1 MPDDV
6 IGGWLDVSNAHYE
19 AERLANGD
27 SPELAAQKAR
37 ASREQYFPSDRPIDT
52 HVVFQVMAGEPGAV
66 AQLVG
71 QPVGVLWLGPLT
83 DERPNEWWVFD
94 IEIDAAHQGHGYGRA
109 AMQAA
114 EAVAR
119 EHGATKLGLNVF
131 GTNTVA
137 QNLYRSLDYT
147 TTATTM
153 WKPLES

>member
-6 IGGWLDVSNAHYE
+6 IGGWLDASNAHYE

-27 SPELAAQKAR
+27 SPELAAQRAR
-37 ASREQYFPSDRPIDT
+37 QSREQYFPGDRPIGT
-52 HVVFQVMAGEPGAV
+52 HVVFQVMAGETNA
-66 AQLVG
+66 AAE
-71 QPVGVLWLGPLT
+71 PVGVLWLGPLT

-109 AMQAA
+109 AMQSA
-114 EAVAR
+114 ETVAR

-131 GTNTVA
+131 GSNTVA

-147 TTATTM
+147 TTAILM
-153 WKPLES
+153 WKPLDS